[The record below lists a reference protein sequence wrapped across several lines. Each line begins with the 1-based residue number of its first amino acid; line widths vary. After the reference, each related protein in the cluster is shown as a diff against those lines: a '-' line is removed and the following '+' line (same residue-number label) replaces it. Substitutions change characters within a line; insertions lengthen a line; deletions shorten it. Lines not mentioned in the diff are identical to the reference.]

1 MTAQNPPVDQ
11 PETTGTSDETIHL
24 SVGTKLAYGVGDV
37 GAAIVQQ
44 VTTFF
49 LTPFLLEVAL
59 LRPIYVSVILFIAT
73 VWDAV
78 IDPFIGNWSDRTDTQ
93 WGKRRPWLLFGAVPF
108 ALAFFLQFTVP
119 SLDMTMLFVY
129 FLVITL
135 FLRTAFS
142 VVNVPYT
149 AMTPEL
155 TDDYDE
161 RTSLNAFR
169 FSFTI
174 LGGLAAAVFYRE
186 VVDMFPDAPRTGN
199 MIATGI
205 LAFGILLAT
214 MITFLFTRERVETDT
229 DPDET
234 PLGIFKGVQVALQ
247 NRAFLMVLGIF
258 LLSWMTVQF
267 VQTVLFLYVRY
278 WVGAE
283 EQFTRILLV
292 IQLTSFASL
301 AVWSRVSERIGKKNA
316 YFIGIGLF
324 ITLAIGIFFI
334 QPGQVVAIYTASF
347 IAGICVAMALLL
359 PWSMLPDVI
368 EFDQLQTGQ
377 RRGGVFYGLFVFVQK
392 IGLALALASSTF
404 VLDLAGYINPEEAGE
419 AVQQPD
425 AVLLTLRLFVSFIPA
440 VLLALSIPLAMAY
453 PITRKKFDELRHELM
468 HKD

>member
-1 MTAQNPPVDQ
+1 MTVQNPPLDQ
-11 PETTGTSDETIHL
+11 PEDTDETIHL

-49 LTPFLLEVAL
+49 LTPFFLDVAL
-59 LRPIYVSVILFIAT
+59 LRPGYVSVILFIAN

-78 IDPFIGNWSDRTDTQ
+78 IDPFIGNWSDRTDTK
-93 WGKRRPWLLFGAVPF
+93 WGKRRPWLLFGAIPF

-119 SLDMTMLFVY
+119 GLPMGALFLY
-129 FLVITL
+129 FLIVTL

-161 RTSLNAFR
+161 RTSLNSFR

-174 LGGLAAAVFYRE
+174 LGGLAAAVFYRT
-186 VVDMFPDAPRTGN
+186 VVDAFPDAPRLGN
-199 MIATGI
+199 MVATGTLAIGI
-205 LAFGILLAT
+205 LAAT
-214 MITFLFTRERVETDT
+214 MTTFFFTRERVEIEED
-229 DPDET
+229 DNET
-234 PLGIFKGVQVALQ
+234 PLGIFKGVRVALQ
-247 NRAFLMVLGIF
+247 NRAFIMVLGIF

-267 VQTVLFLYVRY
+267 VQTVLFLYVRD
-278 WVGAE
+278 WVGVP

-301 AVWSRVSERIGKKNA
+301 AVWSRISERIGKTNA

-324 ITLAIGIFFI
+324 IALLIGIFFI
-334 QPGQVVAIYTASF
+334 QPGQTVAIYAASF
-347 IAGICVAMALLL
+347 VAGICVAMALLL

-368 EFDQLQTGQ
+368 EFDQLKTGQ

-392 IGLALALASSTF
+392 IGLSLALATSTF
-404 VLDLAGYINPEEAGE
+404 VLGLAGYINPAQAGE

-425 AVLLTLRLFVSFIPA
+425 SVLLTLRLFVSFIPA

-453 PITRKKFDELRHELM
+453 PITREKFEELRHDLL
-468 HKD
+468 HRND